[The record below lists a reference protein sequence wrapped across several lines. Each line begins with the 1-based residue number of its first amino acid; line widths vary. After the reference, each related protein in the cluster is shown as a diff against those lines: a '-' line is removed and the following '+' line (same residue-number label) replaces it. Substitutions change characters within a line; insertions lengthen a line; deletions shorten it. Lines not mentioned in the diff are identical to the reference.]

1 MDIAIAKNS
10 LITAPSK
17 VLGQLTDLSIGLEIW
32 NSGGFVSGVR
42 TYAATIKYATNAFT
56 LYINGDVD
64 SRIGSSGVMDC
75 NGVYT
80 TMLLVS
86 HHINS
91 VDGWHCR
98 LKGVLLSDSADA
110 TIIEVAEANCLRV
123 AVQFPV
129 SSADM
134 ETHCYCISNAKGV
147 TSIPGGL
154 SYADKVRAIYDEGGA
169 ANCLFYLKVTPTFT
183 GTNCTMTIYSING
196 ATETEN
202 LIGSMVLV
210 ATTNPNT
217 YDFTAMPITALP
229 GERLIVRL
237 VADTN
242 LASVTENLAVGKSIL
257 T

>member
-1 MDIAIAKNS
+1 MDITIAKNS

-32 NSGGFVSGVR
+32 NSGGFVSGVK
-42 TYAATIKYATNAFT
+42 TTAATVTYATNAFT
-56 LYINGDVD
+56 MTINGAVD
-64 SRIGSSGVMDC
+64 SRIGASGVMDC
-75 NGVYT
+75 NGTYT

-98 LKGVLLSDSADA
+98 LKGVLLADSADA
-110 TIIEVAEANCLRV
+110 TITEVAASNCLRV
-123 AVQFPV
+123 AVQCPIA
-129 SSADM
+129 SADM
-134 ETHCYCISNAKGV
+134 ETHAYCISNAEGV

-169 ANCLFYLKVTPTFT
+169 ANCLFYLKVAPTYT
-183 GTNCTMTIYSING
+183 GACTMTIYSING

-202 LIGSMVLV
+202 LIGSMVLL
-210 ATTNPNT
+210 ATTEPNT
-217 YDFTAMPITALP
+217 YDFTAMPITAQP
-229 GERLIVRL
+229 GERLIVRI
-237 VADTN
+237 VAATN
-242 LASVTENLAVGKSIL
+242 LAAVTENLAIGKSIL